1 MCWGSKKKELRL
13 ANPSQRTQ
21 VRRGWLQLPSANQ
34 VASMQSPWQSLTCD
48 MPSTPARGL
57 SGEYAIIW
65 PQLAVVV
72 TDEVVGAAGTGLA
85 ATAGQVWHELSQYP
99 A

>member
-1 MCWGSKKKELRL
+1 M
-13 ANPSQRTQ
+13 NPSQKELNQ
-21 VRRGWLQLPSANQ
+21 EGLQLPSANQ

-65 PQLAVVV
+65 PQLAAAVV
-72 TDEVVGAAGTGLA
+72 TDGVVGAAGTGLA

>member
-1 MCWGSKKKELRL
+1 MTGRL
-13 ANPSQRTQ
+13 GLTEEPSQT
-21 VRRGWLQLPSANQ
+21 VH
-34 VASMQSPWQSLTCD
+34 
-48 MPSTPARGL
+48 TPARGL

-72 TDEVVGAAGTGLA
+72 TDGVVGAAGTGLA

>member
-1 MCWGSKKKELRL
+1 
-13 ANPSQRTQ
+13 
-21 VRRGWLQLPSANQ
+21 
-34 VASMQSPWQSLTCD
+34 MQSPWQSLTCD

-57 SGEYAIIW
+57 SGEYAIIC

-72 TDEVVGAAGTGLA
+72 TDDGVVGADGTGLA